1 MRPNKK
7 SKSCSLGQDPN
18 LLNFQ
23 ATHKDFQDTH
33 KNGQLLQIGENLMNG
48 MKAVGSFAL
57 CKLLI
62 ETVRKLLKAQVHSS
76 HNHFWIDSY
85 IVFLHHSIISCLI
98 CHWIENMPH
107 FVNFV
112 VTDDYALF
120 TKSTKK
126 VFNLNYLQQITFFFL
141 TCKYFLIENPT
152 KDHK

>member
-7 SKSCSLGQDPN
+7 SNSCSVGRDTI

-76 HNHFWIDSY
+76 HNHF
-85 IVFLHHSIISCLI
+85 
-98 CHWIENMPH
+98 
-107 FVNFV
+107 
-112 VTDDYALF
+112 
-120 TKSTKK
+120 
-126 VFNLNYLQQITFFFL
+126 
-141 TCKYFLIENPT
+141 
-152 KDHK
+152 

>member
-7 SKSCSLGQDPN
+7 SNSCSVGRDKI

-76 HNHFWIDSY
+76 HNHF
-85 IVFLHHSIISCLI
+85 
-98 CHWIENMPH
+98 
-107 FVNFV
+107 
-112 VTDDYALF
+112 
-120 TKSTKK
+120 
-126 VFNLNYLQQITFFFL
+126 
-141 TCKYFLIENPT
+141 
-152 KDHK
+152 